1 VGYAHNGLTNASQ
14 RLYLRSV
21 TFEGRKQCFSAQ
33 KAMFYDSQSVGLF
46 LEELEELKVVRG
58 VKGVKG
64 VISPLG
70 LGVKADSFD

>member
-1 VGYAHNGLTNASQ
+1 
-14 RLYLRSV
+14 
-21 TFEGRKQCFSAQ
+21 
-33 KAMFYDSQSVGLF
+33 MFYDSQSVGLF

>member
-1 VGYAHNGLTNASQ
+1 M
-14 RLYLRSV
+14 R
-21 TFEGRKQCFSAQ
+21 ERKQCFSAQ
-33 KAMFYDSQSVGLF
+33 KVMFYDSQSVGLF
-46 LEELEELKVVRG
+46 LEELKELKVVRG